1 MGGAP
6 LLNPSPLLPAPNN
19 YHLTN
24 VTLTFVPN
32 GPTQQSIYIDIVNDM
47 VSRDPLSFVAMVIS
61 TDPAV
66 RIVSPRILVTI
77 PNNNTVTI
85 GFTRPLYT
93 VGERD
98 GSVTLCAAV
107 TNGILGRHVSVTMAT
122 SDGTALGGL
131 VCGKQWMGPFVCL
144 TEALVIGVP
153 SHVTCEV
160 LGWAGHV
167 R

>member
-1 MGGAP
+1 
-6 LLNPSPLLPAPNN
+6 
-19 YHLTN
+19 
-24 VTLTFVPN
+24 
-32 GPTQQSIYIDIVNDM
+32 
-47 VSRDPLSFVAMVIS
+47 MVIS